1 MAETIHRSQLRITI
15 NRKLIDLLSEDATK
29 KEMTLSAF
37 VDELLSQHY
46 SLK

>member
-1 MAETIHRSQLRITI
+1 MAEQIHRTQLRITI
-15 NRKLIDLLSEDATK
+15 NRKLIDLLSEDAKK